1 MTIDGATVDSDLD
14 GQEAT
19 NYIELNSGQHRVV
32 IEAPAGTIQD
42 RQITLDGN
50 AFVSLVIVT
59 DSGSFL
65 DPSTQQVGTNLDLL
79 QLQDDVVTEPLR
91 LQLRL
96 VNAFP
101 ALSNATLSTRAGV
114 VLGGPV
120 RENSAGP
127 YTELN
132 PQEVGPV
139 TGAIAVVNDLVE
151 QSSKGANSWMPEW
164 TRSSPHK
171 SFNRPAST

>member
-1 MTIDGATVDSDLD
+1 M
-14 GQEAT
+14 
-19 NYIELNSGQHRVV
+19 
-32 IEAPAGTIQD
+32 
-42 RQITLDGN
+42 
-50 AFVSLVIVT
+50 
-59 DSGSFL
+59 
-65 DPSTQQVGTNLDLL
+65 
-79 QLQDDVVTEPLR
+79 VTEPLTFNSG
-91 LQLRL
+91 L

-139 TGAIAVVNDLVE
+139 TGAIAVVNNLSGTELERGEYMDAGMDALVTPQE
-151 QSSKGANSWMPEW
+151 FQSTGINLTIFVSYSSATESTGSV
-164 TRSSPHK
+164 RSQG
-171 SFNRPAST
+171 